1 MKVDIINAEITGT
14 MCKTIQPHSLEMV
27 KAELMQL
34 DNENLLLDGKYIK
47 PSNCYYFGSN
57 PLHVLYNT
65 NCPESLKE
73 KIETILEKY
82 SDTNE
87 EQMPTG

>member
-1 MKVDIINAEITGT
+1 
-14 MCKTIQPHSLEMV
+14 MCKTIEPHALEMV

-34 DNENLLLDGKYIK
+34 DKENVLVDGKELK

-82 SDTNE
+82 GDINE
-87 EQMPTG
+87 EHRPTG

>member
-1 MKVDIINAEITGT
+1 MPKVIE
-14 MCKTIQPHSLEMV
+14 PHALEMV

-34 DNENLLLDGKYIK
+34 DEKNVLVDGKELR

-57 PLHVLYNT
+57 PLHILYNT

-73 KIETILEKY
+73 KIEHILEKY
-82 SDTNE
+82 SDTDE
-87 EQMPTG
+87 EQRPTG

>member
-1 MKVDIINAEITGT
+1 MS
-14 MCKTIQPHSLEMV
+14 KTIQPHALEMV

-34 DNENLLLDGKYIK
+34 DNESLLLDGKYIK

-73 KIETILEKY
+73 KIETILDKY
-82 SDTNE
+82 SDINE
-87 EQMPTG
+87 EHRPTG